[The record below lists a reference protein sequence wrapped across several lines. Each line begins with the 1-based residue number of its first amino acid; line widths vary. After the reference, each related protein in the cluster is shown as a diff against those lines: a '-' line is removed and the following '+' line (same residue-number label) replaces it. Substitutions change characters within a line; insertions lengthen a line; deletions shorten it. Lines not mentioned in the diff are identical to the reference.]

1 MILKFSH
8 TLLFLLISINLW
20 SQTPSKFEHIELN
33 ANSKKVSFN
42 DVIDEVEIILED
54 FLKNL
59 DSTKISIK
67 GGKSE
72 SDLLSSENPVLLKI
86 KFK

>member
-8 TLLFLLISINLW
+8 TLLFLLISITLW

-33 ANSKKVSFN
+33 ANSKNVGFN
-42 DVIDEVEIILED
+42 DLIDEVEIILED